1 MNQGTETNWLPII
14 IWAIVGLIAFI
25 ALLCWVCPIYG
36 VWAARKRGEADLA
49 EAEGEQKIQIAQAES
64 RLKSADLNKQAEMID
79 ASAVAKSVEIIGTA
93 LHNNEGYMR
102 WQWIR
107 MMEQKDAGDVIYV
120 PTEANLP
127 ILEAGKR
134 RQPTQTS
141 EEV

>member
-1 MNQGTETNWLPII
+1 METPQII
-14 IWAIVGLIAFI
+14 TLVVIGIVCLIAFI
-25 ALLCWVCPIYG
+25 ALLCWVLPIYG
-36 VWAARKRGEADLA
+36 VWSARKRGQADLA
-49 EAEGEQKIQIAQAES
+49 EAQGEQQIQIAQAES
-64 RLKSADLNKQAEMID
+64 RLKSATLNKEAEMID

-134 RQPTQTS
+134 RTKTKVDDG
-141 EEV
+141 EDA